1 MTVPRRPRAMA
12 LVSVIAVL
20 AVGAVG
26 LSGCGDDDDSGSSGS
41 TTTAAASKLSGTITI
56 SAAASLTEAFGDID
70 AAFTKANPD
79 VKVTPTFDSSSIL
92 AQQILAGAPA
102 DGFASADEAN
112 MKKVTDAGAIEGT
125 PIVFAR
131 NSLVIVT
138 KPGNP
143 QNIDSL
149 EDLATAGVISL
160 CGEDVPCGKYAK
172 QILDGAQV
180 VIPETSVTRGQNVK
194 TTLNAV
200 TNGDAVAGIVY
211 ATDARTAAEEAET
224 VKIPDAQN
232 AIATYPYGVVKAST
246 SQDIATAYG
255 EFLVSDEGQKIL
267 GDYGFLPPA

>member
-1 MTVPRRPRAMA
+1 MRVARRLGVFGLA
-12 LVSVIAVL
+12 SVLAVF

-26 LSGCGDDDDSGSSGS
+26 LSGCGDDESASSGS
-41 TTTAAASKLSGTITI
+41 TTTATASELSGTITI

-70 AAFTKANPD
+70 AAFTEANPD
-79 VKVTPTFDSSSIL
+79 VTVTPTFDSSSVL
-92 AQQILAGAPA
+92 AQQILAGAPS

-143 QNIDSL
+143 QNITSL
-149 EDLATAGVISL
+149 EDLSTAGVISL
-160 CGEDVPCGKYAK
+160 CGEDVPCGRYAK
-172 QILDGAQV
+172 QILDEAKV

-194 TTLNAV
+194 ATLNAV
-200 TNGDAVAGIVY
+200 THGDAVAGIVY
-211 ATDARTAAEEAET
+211 VTDAETAGAEVDT
-224 VKIPDAQN
+224 VEIPDAQN
-232 AIATYPYGVVKAST
+232 AIATYPYGVVKAS
-246 SQDIATAYG
+246 SSKDLATAYG

-267 GDYGFLPPA
+267 GDHGFLPPA